1 MKLYHNCNYS
11 VKKLVT
17 NKKGAKFVDFTPKL
31 LASPLTGQQ

>member
-1 MKLYHNCNYS
+1 MKLYHTCNYS

-31 LASPLTGQQ
+31 LDIPVQGLL